1 METREASVSGREDL
15 EWEEAMMMETEG
27 MGGGLG
33 EPEFGGVFNEGP
45 AEGGEWEEE
54 VEEVEGVGF
63 GAIE

>member
-33 EPEFGGVFNEGP
+33 EGEFGGFFEEEL
-45 AEGGEWEEE
+45 AEGGEDEEE
-54 VEEVEGVGF
+54 VEKVEGVGF
-63 GAIE
+63 GGIE